1 MNRKKVLIL
10 LSLLLII
17 IGTFTGYLTTLAQ
30 TDYQIAVNRL
40 QMISLEAV
48 EQKIQHQEGF
58 YLYTGRESCPYCQE
72 FAPKLAKA
80 VDKTETTVYY
90 LDSEHIDKTS
100 WNNFKT
106 TVGFTTIPN
115 RTYFTNGTVYDR
127 LSNTSQ
133 ASVEVIE
140 SFVSKYKYLR
150 QK

>member
-1 MNRKKVLIL
+1 MNSKKVLIL

-40 QMISLEAV
+40 QMISLETV
-48 EQKIQHQEGF
+48 EQKIQHQESF

-72 FAPKLAKA
+72 FVPKLAEA
-80 VDKTETTVYY
+80 VDKTRTTVYY

-106 TVGFTTIPN
+106 TVGFKTIPN
-115 RTYFTNGTVYDR
+115 LTYFTNGTVYDR

>member
-1 MNRKKVLIL
+1 MNSKKVLIL
-10 LSLLLII
+10 LSLLII
-17 IGTFTGYLTTLAQ
+17 IVAFTAYLTTLAQ

-40 QMISLEAV
+40 QNISLETV
-48 EQKIQHQEGF
+48 EQKIQDQESF
-58 YLYTGRESCPYCQE
+58 YLYTGRKSCPYCQE

-80 VDKTETTVYY
+80 VDKTKITVYY

-106 TVGFTTIPN
+106 TVGFKTIPN
-115 RTYFTNGTVYDR
+115 LTYFTNGTVYDR

-140 SFVSKYKYLR
+140 SFIRKE
-150 QK
+150 

>member
-1 MNRKKVLIL
+1 MNSKKVLIL
-10 LSLLLII
+10 LSLLII
-17 IGTFTGYLTTLAQ
+17 IVAFTAYLTTLAQ

-40 QMISLEAV
+40 QNISLETV
-48 EQKIQHQEGF
+48 EQKIQDQESF
-58 YLYTGRESCPYCQE
+58 YLYTGRKSCPYCQE

-80 VDKTETTVYY
+80 VDKTKITVYY

-106 TVGFTTIPN
+106 TVGFKTIPN
-115 RTYFTNGTVYDR
+115 LTYFTNGTVYDI
-127 LSNTSQ
+127 LPKASQ

>member
-1 MNRKKVLIL
+1 MNSKKVLIL
-10 LSLLLII
+10 LSLLLVII
-17 IGTFTGYLTTLAQ
+17 VTFTAYLTTLPQ

-40 QMISLEAV
+40 QKISLKTV
-48 EQKIQHQEGF
+48 EQKIQHQESF

-72 FAPKLAKA
+72 FVPKLAEA

-90 LDSEHIDKTS
+90 LDSEHIDKTN

-106 TVGFTTIPN
+106 TVGFKTIPN
-115 RTYFTNGTVYDR
+115 LTYFTNGTVYDR

-140 SFVSKYKYLR
+140 SFIRKE
-150 QK
+150 

>member
-1 MNRKKVLIL
+1 MNSKKVLIL

-17 IGTFTGYLTTLAQ
+17 IGTFTAYLTTLAQ

-40 QMISLEAV
+40 QKISLEAV
-48 EQKIQHQEGF
+48 EQKIQDQESF

-80 VDKTETTVYY
+80 VDKIKRTVYY
-90 LDSEHIDKTS
+90 LDNEHIDKSS

-106 TVGFTTIPN
+106 NVGFKTIPN
-115 RTYFTNGTVYDR
+115 LTYFTNGTAYDR
-127 LSNTSQ
+127 LPRASQ

-140 SFVSKYKYLR
+140 LFIRKE
-150 QK
+150 

>member
-1 MNRKKVLIL
+1 MNSKKVLIL

-17 IGTFTGYLTTLAQ
+17 IVTFTAYLTTLPQ
-30 TDYQIAVNRL
+30 TDYQIAINRL
-40 QMISLEAV
+40 QKISLEAV
-48 EQKIQHQEGF
+48 EQKIQHQESF

-80 VDKTETTVYY
+80 VDKTKITVYY

-106 TVGFTTIPN
+106 IPN
-115 RTYFTNGTVYDR
+115 LTYFTNGTVYDR

-140 SFVSKYKYLR
+140 SFIRKE
-150 QK
+150 

>member
-1 MNRKKVLIL
+1 MNSKKVLIL
-10 LSLLLII
+10 LSLLII
-17 IGTFTGYLTTLAQ
+17 IVTFTAYLTTLPQ

-40 QMISLEAV
+40 QKISLEAV
-48 EQKIQHQEGF
+48 EQKIQHKESF

-106 TVGFTTIPN
+106 TVGFKTIPN
-115 RTYFTNGTVYDR
+115 LTCFTNGTVYDK

-133 ASVEVIE
+133 ANVEVIE

>member
-17 IGTFTGYLTTLAQ
+17 IVTFTAYLTTLAQ

-40 QMISLEAV
+40 QKISLEAV
-48 EQKIQHQEGF
+48 EQKIQDQESF

-72 FAPKLAKA
+72 FAPNLAKA
-80 VDKTETTVYY
+80 VDKTKRTVYY
-90 LDSEHIDKTS
+90 LDNEHIDKSS

-106 TVGFTTIPN
+106 TVGFKTIPN
-115 RTYFTNGTVYDR
+115 LTYFTNGTAYER
-127 LSNTSQ
+127 LQNASQ

-140 SFVSKYKYLR
+140 SFIRRNK
-150 QK
+150 

>member
-1 MNRKKVLIL
+1 MNSKKVLIL

-17 IGTFTGYLTTLAQ
+17 IVTFTAYLTTLPQ
-30 TDYQIAVNRL
+30 TEYQIAIKRL
-40 QMISLEAV
+40 QKISLEAV
-48 EQKIQHQEGF
+48 EQKIQHKESF
-58 YLYTGRESCPYCQE
+58 YLYTGREGCPYCQK

-106 TVGFTTIPN
+106 TVGFKTIPN
-115 RTYFTNGTVYDR
+115 LTCFTNGTVYDR
-127 LSNTSQ
+127 LSDASQ

-140 SFVSKYKYLR
+140 SFIRKE
-150 QK
+150 

>member
-1 MNRKKVLIL
+1 MNSKKVLIL
-10 LSLLLII
+10 LSLLII
-17 IGTFTGYLTTLAQ
+17 IVTFTAYLTTLPQ

-40 QMISLEAV
+40 QKISLEAV
-48 EQKIQHQEGF
+48 EQKIQHKESF

-80 VDKTETTVYY
+80 VDETKITVYY

-106 TVGFTTIPN
+106 TVGFKTIPN
-115 RTYFTNGTVYDR
+115 LTCFTNGTVYDK

-133 ASVEVIE
+133 ANVEVIE

>member
-1 MNRKKVLIL
+1 MNSKKVLIL
-10 LSLLLII
+10 LSLLII
-17 IGTFTGYLTTLAQ
+17 IVTFTAYLTTLPQ

-40 QMISLEAV
+40 QKISLEAV
-48 EQKIQHQEGF
+48 EQKIQHQESF

-106 TVGFTTIPN
+106 TVGFKTIPN
-115 RTYFTNGTVYDR
+115 LTCFTNGTVYDK

-133 ASVEVIE
+133 ANVEVIE

>member
-1 MNRKKVLIL
+1 MNSKKVLIL

-17 IGTFTGYLTTLAQ
+17 IVTFTAYLTTLSQ

-40 QMISLEAV
+40 QKISLETV
-48 EQKIQHQEGF
+48 EQKIQDQESF

-80 VDKTETTVYY
+80 VDKTKRTVYY
-90 LDSEHIDKTS
+90 LDNEHIDKSS

-106 TVGFTTIPN
+106 TVGFKTIPN
-115 RTYFTNGTVYDR
+115 LTYFTNGTAYER
-127 LSNTSQ
+127 LQNASQ

-140 SFVSKYKYLR
+140 TFIIKE
-150 QK
+150 

>member
-17 IGTFTGYLTTLAQ
+17 IVTFTAYLTTLAQ
-30 TDYQIAVNRL
+30 TDYQMAVNRL
-40 QMISLEAV
+40 QKISLEAV
-48 EQKIQHQEGF
+48 EQKIQDQESF

-80 VDKTETTVYY
+80 VDKTKRTVYY
-90 LDSEHIDKTS
+90 LDNEHIDKSS

-106 TVGFTTIPN
+106 TVGFKTIPN
-115 RTYFTNGTVYDR
+115 LTYFTNGTAYER
-127 LSNTSQ
+127 LQNASQ

-140 SFVSKYKYLR
+140 SFIRRNK
-150 QK
+150 